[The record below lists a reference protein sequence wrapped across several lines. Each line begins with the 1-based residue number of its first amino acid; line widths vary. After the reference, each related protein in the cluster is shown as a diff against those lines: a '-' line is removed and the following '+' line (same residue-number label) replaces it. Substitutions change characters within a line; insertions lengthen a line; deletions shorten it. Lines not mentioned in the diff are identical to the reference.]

1 MGDSAYP
8 LRPWLLTPVS
18 DPVTRQ
24 QRAYNRAAH
33 KKSRCLIERTF
44 GVWKMRFLCLHKY
57 GGCLM
62 FTPQKCVE
70 VIIATAILHNIC
82 VKRQLPLVQTLD
94 SIQEPEED
102 DDNPIPQF
110 GVNED
115 GRGTRDNLIAN
126 FFRI

>member
-1 MGDSAYP
+1 
-8 LRPWLLTPVS
+8 
-18 DPVTRQ
+18 
-24 QRAYNRAAH
+24 
-33 KKSRCLIERTF
+33 
-44 GVWKMRFLCLHKY
+44 MRFLCLHKY

-62 FTPQKCVE
+62 FTPQKCVK

-94 SIQEPEED
+94 CIQEPEED
-102 DDNPIPQF
+102 DDNPMPQF